1 MDGGICIFGDVDL
14 RIKKRNKILFARNSE
29 CLQELRRLISEQ
41 KHITLILW
49 VFECLQIPM
58 NEMISKYPDKMEIKM
73 ANDLSNG
80 WAHGKV
86 KMTIAKRAILNCHSL
101 SRELEYEQDIAL
113 CHAIGQGCS
122 TVHVETHA
130 LGMVFYELTAIV
142 IKHKYKDYQVE
153 VLDKIKFYINKLLW
167 YQEHADDLVKNQVW
181 TEFLIRENSSNK
193 EKLLLEKE
201 KNPTEPKEKS
211 SDNSQESEV
220 DSLIP
225 NKKIERLLM
234 LYYKIFL
241 ESEDFGLYDEWRTPY
256 FAYDLRIS
264 DCTARRY
271 INELIKTGRVI
282 MEEDGENWYYLKN
295 IKFTSF
301 EEIDDYMKSQELKW
315 MEKGNFTA
323 ESRRLLR
330 LIRLIGW
337 IDLFLQYGKIS
348 ESEINQF
355 YTNKSEKRK
364 IWRDFALLRGLNDV
378 NLDVKRVQILSK
390 EDEGK
395 QWFYTINEKSIGER
409 KDK

>member
-1 MDGGICIFGDVDL
+1 MDL
-14 RIKKRNKILFARNSE
+14 KIKKRNKILFARNSE

-49 VFECLQIPM
+49 AFECLQIPI
-58 NEMISKYPDKMEIKM
+58 NEMISKYPDKMEIKL
-73 ANDLSNG
+73 AYDHSNG

-86 KMTIAKRAILNCHSL
+86 KMTVAKRAILNCHSL
-101 SRELEYEQDIAL
+101 SRELENDQDIAL

-130 LGMVFYELTAIV
+130 LGMAFYELTAIV

-153 VLDKIKFYINKLLW
+153 VFDKIKFYINKLLW

-201 KNPTEPKEKS
+201 KNPTDPMEKS
-211 SDNSQESEV
+211 YDNSQESEV

-241 ESEDFGLYDEWRTPY
+241 ESEDIGLYDEWRTPF

-264 DCTARRY
+264 NCTARRY

-282 MEEDGENWYYLKN
+282 MEEGGENCYYLKK
-295 IKFTSF
+295 IKFKSL

-315 MEKGNFTA
+315 LEKGNFTA

-337 IDLFLQYGKIS
+337 VDLFLQYEKIS

-355 YTNKSEKRK
+355 YTNKSKKRK
-364 IWRDFALLRGLNDV
+364 IQRDFALLRGVNDV

-390 EDEGK
+390 EDEEK
-395 QWFYTINEKSIGER
+395 QWFYVINEKRE
-409 KDK
+409 

>member
-1 MDGGICIFGDVDL
+1 MPSGTKEIDY
-14 RIKKRNKILFARNSE
+14 
-29 CLQELRRLISEQ
+29 EQ

-73 ANDLSNG
+73 AYDLSNG

-86 KMTIAKRAILNCHSL
+86 KKTIAKRAILNCHSL
-101 SRELEYEQDIAL
+101 SRELEYERDIAL

-153 VLDKIKFYINKLLW
+153 VLDKIKFYISKLLW
-167 YQEHADDLVKNQVW
+167 YQEHADELVKNQVW
-181 TEFLIRENSSNK
+181 AEFLIRDEIPNK
-193 EKLLLEKE
+193 EKLLMEKV
-201 KNPTEPKEKS
+201 KKPNNQMVKSADS
-211 SDNSQESEV
+211 SDESEV

-234 LYYKIFL
+234 LYHKIFL

-264 DCTARRY
+264 ACTARRY

-282 MEEDGENWYYLKN
+282 MEEDGEDWYYLKN

-364 IWRDFALLRGLNDV
+364 IWRDFVLLRGLNDV

-395 QWFYTINEKSIGER
+395 QWFIP
-409 KDK
+409 

>member
-1 MDGGICIFGDVDL
+1 MDL

-58 NEMISKYPDKMEIKM
+58 NEMISKYPDKMEIQL
-73 ANDLSNG
+73 AYDHSNG

-86 KMTIAKRAILNCHSL
+86 KMTVAKRAILNCHSL
-101 SRELEYEQDIAL
+101 SRELENDQDIAL

-130 LGMVFYELTAIV
+130 LGMAFYELTAIV

-167 YQEHADDLVKNQVW
+167 YQEHTDDLVKNQVW

-201 KNPTEPKEKS
+201 KNPTDPKEKS
-211 SDNSQESEV
+211 YDNSQESEV

-241 ESEDFGLYDEWRTPY
+241 ESEDIGLYDEWRTPF

-282 MEEDGENWYYLKN
+282 MEEGGENCYYLKN
-295 IKFTSF
+295 IKFTSL

-315 MEKGNFTA
+315 LEKGNFTA

-337 IDLFLQYGKIS
+337 VDLFLQYEKIS

-364 IWRDFALLRGLNDV
+364 IQRDFALLRGVNDV

-390 EDEGK
+390 EDEEK
-395 QWFYTINEKSIGER
+395 QRFYVINEKRE
-409 KDK
+409 